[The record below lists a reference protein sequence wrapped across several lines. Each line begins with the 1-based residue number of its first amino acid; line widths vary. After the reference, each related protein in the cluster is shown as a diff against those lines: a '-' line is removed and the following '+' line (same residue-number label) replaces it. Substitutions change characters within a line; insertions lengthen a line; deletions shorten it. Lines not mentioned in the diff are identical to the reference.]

1 MSEEKPEYV
10 FRNNGTCSVAVGF
23 DLDDENKLH
32 NVAFMGGCNGNLQ
45 GIGRLVEG
53 MPADWVIERCKGV
66 KCGYKPTSC
75 PDQFANALEKALEQ
89 RQ

>member
-1 MSEEKPEYV
+1 MAEEKPEYV
-10 FRNNGTCSVAVGF
+10 FRNRGTCSAAVGF
-23 DLDDENKLH
+23 DLDDENKVH
-32 NVAFMGGCNGNLQ
+32 NVSFMGGCNGNLQ

-66 KCGYKPTSC
+66 ACGMKSTSC
-75 PDQFANALEKALEQ
+75 PDQFAHALENALAE